1 MGSLWLFTMPS
12 IAVIAARGSIDKFAT
27 VSLRTLPSTRNVGP
41 GNTEPTWISKAGCS
55 ARHGGAVHQV

>member
-1 MGSLWLFTMPS
+1 MPS

-41 GNTEPTWISKAGCS
+41 GNTEPT
-55 ARHGGAVHQV
+55 